1 MSFVKRTIFKDDADK
16 DIYLYHLMLNLGER
30 FSEVYQYNFKYSFKF
45 ADGNTAILSTST
57 YSMCL
62 EIDTGNHNEWG
73 DREIFELC
81 EIGTSNSMYIM
92 NFRTYRAWGRNFMEN
107 DTRAREYTF
116 FDSDGLMDD
125 DELDIKFYDGKI
137 GMQEDE
143 YFQISLIRPDVVLKY
158 EDLERYMEA
167 MTCKSEKLKNLCFY
181 YRHDAPISVE
191 DYHYLYDEVLR
202 FIEEHVPCQ

>member
-1 MSFVKRTIFKDDADK
+1 MSFMKRTIFKDDADK
-16 DIYLYHLMLNLGER
+16 DIYLYHLMLDLGER
-30 FSEVYQYNFKYSFKF
+30 FSDVFYHEFNHTMKLSDGKIATFK
-45 ADGNTAILSTST
+45 TST

-62 EIDTGNHNEWG
+62 EVDTGKYNEHG
-73 DREIFELC
+73 EREAFELC
-81 EIGTSNSMYIM
+81 EIGTENSMYIM
-92 NFRTYRAWGRNFMEN
+92 NFRTYRAWGRNFIEN
-107 DTRAREYTF
+107 DSRGREYTF

-125 DELDIKFYDGKI
+125 DELDMKFYDGKI

-167 MTCKSEKLKNLCFY
+167 LTCKSEKLKNLCFY
-181 YRHDAPISVE
+181 YRHDAPISVQ

-202 FIEEHVPCQ
+202 YIEEFVPCQ